1 MHHTVAHLAPSAGR
15 VCTLSS
21 LTLPLS
27 ALNTLVGTILPGTNE
42 EALCVWGGRRL
53 NTDKGYRERSS

>member
-1 MHHTVAHLAPSAGR
+1 MHHTVAHLAPSACY

-27 ALNTLVGTILPGTNE
+27 ALNTQVGTILSGTDE
-42 EALCVWGGRRL
+42 EAPPGAARRL
-53 NTDKGYRERSS
+53 NTDEGYRERSS

>member
-27 ALNTLVGTILPGTNE
+27 ALNTLVGTILPGTKE
-42 EALCVWGGRRL
+42 EAPSGGGEG
-53 NTDKGYRERSS
+53 KKA